1 MNNTQSYHRENL
13 RNDLIAAGIK
23 IVRTEGLE
31 RLSLRKVAKECQVS
45 HAAPYTYFSN
55 KQELLNAMQLHITKK
70 FTHIMNEASERYSND
85 PDLLTK
91 LGNIYLQFFLDNPQY
106 FNFTFNLVGIE
117 VNMDNIDQ
125 DNYPPFDIL
134 KKAVVQKLQAQ
145 HFSDESIM
153 YNLTAIWAVIHGATS
168 IATMKSV
175 LFSEDWGEWIT
186 KILQN
191 NFSFYSGS
199 VD

>member
-1 MNNTQSYHRENL
+1 MSETQSYHRENL
-13 RNDLIAAGIK
+13 RYDLIKAGIK

-31 RLSLRKVAKECQVS
+31 KLSLRKVAKECQVS
-45 HAAPYTYFSN
+45 HTAPYTYFSN
-55 KQELLNAMQLHITKK
+55 KQELLEGMQQHITEK
-70 FTHIMNEASERYSND
+70 FTHIMNEAAEKYAND

-91 LGNIYLQFFLDNPQY
+91 LGNVYLQFFLDNPQY
-106 FNFTFNLVGIE
+106 FNFTFNITGIE
-117 VNMDNIDQ
+117 VNMDNIAQ

-134 KKAVVQKLQAQ
+134 KKAVIQTLKAH

-168 IATMKSV
+168 IATMKSI

-199 VD
+199 VE